1 MASEHLTVQAYQ
13 NLVLATV
20 TKSRLTDAA
29 TINDIGLELLRQLE
43 LYPRISLIIHLGQV
57 SQLSSA
63 MLGKIIAVHKKV
75 VEYRGRMAITGV
87 GKELSPLFKVTKLDK
102 VLDVRSDD
110 AEKVLLEYRRTSA

>member
-20 TKSRLTDAA
+20 TKPRLTDAA
-29 TINDIGLELLRQLE
+29 TINDIGAELLRQLE
-43 LYPRISLIIHLGQV
+43 LHSRISLIIHLGQV

-87 GKELSPLFKVTKLDK
+87 GKELRPLFKVTKLDK